1 MLAAQGQPQQ
11 AKGIYTQLLASQ
23 PELPELRHD
32 MAMLCRAQGEWSQAL
47 GLFRAELAADP
58 SDDRGVTGIS
68 ESLIQLGSYKE
79 AVAFLEPRFANAV
92 PPLWAALDLS
102 LAYQKL
108 GSYPQAITVLIRAE
122 RHYPRE
128 KQIHFRLMR
137 LYTLT
142 GKMDRAQQ
150 ESALFAGTAHP

>member
-1 MLAAQGQPQQ
+1 MVSGLGQYELHLN
-11 AKGIYTQLLASQ
+11 GAS
-23 PELPELRHD
+23 
-32 MAMLCRAQGEWSQAL
+32 
-47 GLFRAELAADP
+47 
-58 SDDRGVTGIS
+58 VTDTVLNPGWTNYRTTV
-68 ESLIQLGSYKE
+68 LYNT
-79 AVAFLEPRFANAV
+79 FDV

-108 GSYPQAITVLIRAE
+108 ANYPQAIAVLIRAE

-150 ESALFAGTAHP
+150 ENALFAGTAHP